1 MSAITLPASGATP
14 TRSSAL
20 RRLLAAAAAWYA
32 ERRTI
37 AALARLDAHLLR
49 DIGLAGS
56 AHPHAVRRM
65 LRAD

>member
-1 MSAITLPASGATP
+1 MSAIPLPAPATVA
-14 TRSSAL
+14 TRPSAL

>member
-1 MSAITLPASGATP
+1 MAIITLPAAGAAR
-14 TRSSAL
+14 TRPAAL

-49 DIGLAGS
+49 DIGLAERVETR
-56 AHPHAVRRM
+56 AVRRM
-65 LRAD
+65 LRTD

>member
-1 MSAITLPASGATP
+1 MVTITLPAAGAAP
-14 TRSSAL
+14 TRPAAL
-20 RRLLAAAAAWYA
+20 RRLLAAAAWYA

-49 DIGLAGS
+49 DIGLPDRAEM
-56 AHPHAVRRM
+56 HVVRRM

>member
-1 MSAITLPASGATP
+1 MVTITLPAAGAAP
-14 TRSSAL
+14 TRPAAL

-49 DIGLAGS
+49 DIGLPDRAEM
-56 AHPHAVRRM
+56 HVVRRM